1 MARGVADPLPD
12 FRIRLIRWILMA
24 EQWPFRIAL
33 VLAALEDSFFRGRT
47 GDKATF
53 PSDMPLWEV
62 YEKHLKWFVHD
73 MTKRINDIK
82 QSDQTLRRRNQK
94 LISLDGPSTQF
105 EQLLRLAPV
114 RKVWPKRVQ

>member
-12 FRIRLIRWILMA
+12 FRIRLIRWILMT

-47 GDKATF
+47 GGKATF
-53 PSDMPLWEV
+53 PSDMPLLEV

-73 MTKRINDIK
+73 LTKRVNDIK

-94 LISLDGPSTQF
+94 LISLDGPSAQF